1 MIGGRLS
8 FLLLMGQEWMQVYLL
23 SKCTPPVLHTCTDDQ
38 LMFLKDLEKVVV
50 AAVVEQ
56 CISFSSQLTIER
68 KQNGR
73 EMSIRFH

>member
-1 MIGGRLS
+1 
-8 FLLLMGQEWMQVYLL
+8 MQVYLL

-50 AAVVEQ
+50 AAIVEEYV
-56 CISFSSQLTIER
+56 SFSSQLTIER

-73 EMSIRFH
+73 KVSVQFH